1 MSAGALTMLE
11 AGFRCPLLFL
21 GFCFSWELAMSMDNH
36 SDTTLPGVLGL
47 IDISIAKIESMML
60 ALGVILMATN
70 TVANVI
76 GRFVF
81 QNSIFFS
88 EELNRFLIVLI
99 TFSGISYAARQ
110 GRHIRMSAIFDKLMS
125 PARKVL
131 MIIIAI
137 CTAVI
142 MLALAYFSFSY
153 ILTVAKSGR
162 VLPALQIPVYWIY
175 LWVPVGLFLTGLQ
188 YILTAI
194 RNITSK
200 DIYLS
205 SQVLEGYSEDEYEV

>member
-1 MSAGALTMLE
+1 
-11 AGFRCPLLFL
+11 
-21 GFCFSWELAMSMDNH
+21 MSMDNQTE
-36 SDTTLPGVLGL
+36 TTLPGFLGL
-47 IDISIAKIESMML
+47 IDISIARIESVML

-110 GRHIRMSAIFDKLMS
+110 GRHIRMSAIFDKLAG
-125 PARKVL
+125 PVRKVL
-131 MIIIAI
+131 MIIIALS
-137 CTAVI
+137 TAAI
-142 MLALAYFSFSY
+142 MIALAYFSFSY
-153 ILTVAKSGR
+153 IQTVAKSGR
-162 VLPALQIPVYWIY
+162 LLPALQIPVYWIY
-175 LWVPVGLFLTGLQ
+175 LWVPVGLLLTGLQ

-205 SQVLEGYSEDEYEV
+205 SQVLEGYSDDEFEV

>member
-1 MSAGALTMLE
+1 MSQ
-11 AGFRCPLLFL
+11 
-21 GFCFSWELAMSMDNH
+21 DNH
-36 SDTTLPGVLGL
+36 SETALPGVLGVVDL
-47 IDISIAKIESMML
+47 AIARLESAML

-81 QNSIFFS
+81 QNSLFFS
-88 EELNRFLIVLI
+88 EELNRLLIVLI

-110 GRHIRMSAIFDKLMS
+110 GRHIRMSAIFDKMMP
-125 PARKVL
+125 PARKAM
-131 MIIIAI
+131 MIVIALV
-137 CTAVI
+137 TALV
-142 MLALAYFSFSY
+142 MLSLAYFSVSY

-162 VLPALQIPVYWIY
+162 LLPALQIPVYWIY
-175 LWVPVGLFLTGLQ
+175 LWVPVGFLMTGLQ
-188 YILTAI
+188 YVLAAI
-194 RNITSK
+194 KNIVSE

>member
-1 MSAGALTMLE
+1 MSQ
-11 AGFRCPLLFL
+11 
-21 GFCFSWELAMSMDNH
+21 DYH
-36 SDTTLPGVLGL
+36 IDTALPGVLGV
-47 IDISIAKIESMML
+47 IDTAIGRLESVML

-70 TVANVI
+70 TVSNVI

-81 QNSIFFS
+81 QNSLFFS
-88 EELNRFLIVLI
+88 EELNRLLIVMI

-110 GRHIRMSAIFDKLMS
+110 GRHIRMSAIFDKMMP
-125 PARKVL
+125 PARKV
-131 MIIIAI
+131 MMIAI
-137 CTAVI
+137 ALITALV
-142 MLALAYFSFSY
+142 MLSLAYFSVSY

-175 LWVPVGLFLTGLQ
+175 LWVPVGLLLTGIQ
-188 YILTAI
+188 YVLTAI
-194 RNITSK
+194 KNIVSK